1 MLGQDSLLPSPSDF
15 PFFLFSLGPR
25 VQHFYEVMEKP
36 PGWALVPRVVIFA
49 VGVSFMDASRAMSL
63 NQGQV
68 CLPGDI
74 HLETV
79 FAVIRGA
86 GGAPGI

>member
-1 MLGQDSLLPSPSDF
+1 MPRLGYSV
-15 PFFLFSLGPR
+15 G
-25 VQHFYEVMEKP
+25 
-36 PGWALVPRVVIFA
+36 ARVVTFA
-49 VGVSFMDASRAMSL
+49 VDVSFMNASRAMTL

-79 FAVIRGA
+79 LVVIRGA
-86 GGAPGI
+86 GGTAGIS

>member
-1 MLGQDSLLPSPSDF
+1 
-15 PFFLFSLGPR
+15 
-25 VQHFYEVMEKP
+25 MEKP
-36 PGWALVPRVVIFA
+36 PGWTLVPRVVIFA

-79 FAVIRGA
+79 FPVIRGA